1 MIRATK
7 IQAYLRLLERRGI
20 APRRLLAGTGISL
33 PSLAQPG
40 YGIELEQHHGV
51 VANLMRLTQ
60 DPGIAF
66 ETGEVFDIGDL
77 GILGYALMSSK
88 NMRDAWTIWIKY
100 SYPLVGSPLRL
111 ALTEHDA
118 SRWSLA
124 VVPLPYAPELQR
136 FYIEEFLVSGVR
148 LFGMLASQPPQ
159 LQTMSFAYVE
169 PAHRPLYERWFG
181 CALEFDAPQTV
192 IRFGSPGLDMPIRTR
207 DAELHQ
213 LCAQQCQQIL
223 RQLPR
228 RGGVGLRLR
237 SLFLTQSSELPDI
250 ATASVHLGVSERTLR
265 RRLGEDGGGY
275 RRIKHEFRLDLA
287 RQYLESGELT
297 LKEISYLLGYA
308 SPSAFGR
315 AFKAWTGHTPKAY
328 LRRLLVGPGATADH

>member
-7 IQAYLRLLERRGI
+7 IRGYLRLLERRGI
-20 APRRLLAGTGISL
+20 ASRHLLAGTGIGL
-33 PSLAQPG
+33 PSLSQPG
-40 YGIELEQHHGV
+40 CSIDLEQHHAV
-51 VANLMRLTQ
+51 VANLIRLTRN
-60 DPGIAF
+60 PGIAF
-66 ETGEVFDIGDL
+66 EIGEVFDIGDL

-88 NMRDAWTIWIKY
+88 NMRDAWSIWVKY

-124 VVPLPYAPELQR
+124 IVPLPHDPVLQR
-136 FYIEEFLVSGVR
+136 FYIEEFLVSGVK
-148 LFGMLASQPPQ
+148 LFGLLSSQAPR
-159 LQTMSFAYVE
+159 LQSMHFAHAE
-169 PAHRPLYERWFG
+169 PAHRSLYERWFG
-181 CALEFDAPQTV
+181 CTLEFDAPHTL
-192 IRFGSPGLDMPIRTR
+192 IRFRSPGLDMPIHTR
-207 DAELHQ
+207 DEELHQ

-223 RQLPR
+223 QQLPKHA
-228 RGGVGLRLR
+228 GIGPRLR
-237 SLFLTQSSELPDI
+237 SLFLSRSSALPGMDV
-250 ATASVHLGVSERTLR
+250 ASADLGVSERTLR
-265 RRLGEDGGGY
+265 RRLGEDGGSY

-315 AFKAWTGHTPKAY
+315 AFKAGTGQTPKAY
-328 LRRLLVGPGATADH
+328 LRALRK